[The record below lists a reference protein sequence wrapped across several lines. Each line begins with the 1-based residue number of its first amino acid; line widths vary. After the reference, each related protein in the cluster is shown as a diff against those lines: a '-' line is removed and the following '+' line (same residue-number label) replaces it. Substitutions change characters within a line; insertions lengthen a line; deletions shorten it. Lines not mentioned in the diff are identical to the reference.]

1 MSRVFLILL
10 MVFWSQDLVAQGTV
24 VVPEPALD
32 VGRAT
37 LRDELLRFRD
47 TLSTIDAAAARL
59 QRDNGTASPEALVS
73 RAHVMSE
80 ACARSARNTP
90 PARRSV
96 LAADANNKARLQ
108 TQGEMLQALDRL
120 RGVLSKCEAEFQRF
134 SRPGQGETVRGYG
147 NDRATRVQAA
157 IREYE
162 TVLARFLNA
171 MGIKVSPLGAKP
183 RPVSS

>member
-1 MSRVFLILL
+1 MSRLFLILL
-10 MVFWSQDLVAQGTV
+10 MAFWSQDLVAQGTV

-32 VGRAT
+32 AGRAT

-47 TLSTIDAAAARL
+47 SLSTIDAAAARL

-73 RAHVMSE
+73 RARVMSE

-96 LAADANNKARLQ
+96 LAADANNKARVQ
-108 TQGEMLQALDRL
+108 RQREMLQAVDRL
-120 RGVLSKCEAEFQRF
+120 RGVLTKCETEFQGF

-147 NDRATRVQAA
+147 NDRAGRVQAA
-157 IREYE
+157 VREYE
-162 TVLARFLNA
+162 TVLARFFNA
-171 MGIKVSPLGAKP
+171 MGIKVHP
-183 RPVSS
+183 RGVKATPVSS

>member
-1 MSRVFLILL
+1 MSRLYLVL
-10 MVFWSQDLVAQGTV
+10 VVAFWSQDLFAQGTV

-32 VGRAT
+32 AGRAT

-59 QRDNGTASPEALVS
+59 QRDNTGASPEALVS
-73 RAHVMSE
+73 RARVMSD
-80 ACARSARNTP
+80 ACARSVRNTP

-108 TQGEMLQALDRL
+108 RQQELLQALDRL
-120 RGVLSKCEAEFQRF
+120 RGVLTKCEAEFRGF

-147 NDRATRVQAA
+147 NDRAGKVQTAV
-157 IREYE
+157 REYE
-162 TVLARFLNA
+162 TVLSRFLHA
-171 MGIKVSPLGAKP
+171 MGIKVGPLGAKSQ
-183 RPVSS
+183 PVQS